1 MFFFLYYHID
11 VFTTVWR
18 TAYHGHSC
26 TIMMTMV
33 FYVYIVFGIIRTY

>member
-26 TIMMTMV
+26 TIMMTIQV
-33 FYVYIVFGIIRTY
+33 FYVYIVFGG